1 MTGQKL
7 DSLDQWNEKLQ
18 RVHKSHP
25 NAARLNNFLLAELAK
40 ANDKALEM
48 ETHGQPSAKEVKISL
63 KPIEETKVYFQDFA
77 KKYLEEQNAIGNY
90 DIYKT
95 ETTHLKK
102 FYTFLKNEKIA
113 FSTPLC

>member
-1 MTGQKL
+1 MFCMATVRVYIRKRPSKDGKFPVSICITINRKQVYIMTGQKL
-7 DSLDQWNEKLQ
+7 DSLDQWDEKSQ

-48 ETHGQPSAKEVKISL
+48 ETHGQTSAKAVKISL

-77 KKYLEEQNAIGNY
+77 KKYLE
-90 DIYKT
+90 
-95 ETTHLKK
+95 
-102 FYTFLKNEKIA
+102 
-113 FSTPLC
+113 